1 MRIGL
6 VAPTKISSSLNP
18 GCHMITAGIRYLIK
32 LAIPAAEIVPIE
44 LLSPWGNAERL
55 IAKDCDMLVLC
66 GNPRF
71 DTGNHQWLYSGVL
84 DEMLA
89 VGCPVYDLWAGS
101 CTPLG
106 LNDNDQLTALVE
118 NERNHEIAKRLAR
131 CASVVV
137 RDAMSARVCGQFG
150 IDTQLLPC
158 SSWWSASEYGIKRIG
173 GDRRILIP
181 IRGQD
186 IDLVLKLAEG
196 REVVTVTQH
205 DYDWY
210 LSRGLDSQFIFDP
223 QDLLRL
229 FAECEEVASFRL
241 HCAIPAASLGCRVLM
256 VAIDTRATAVDLF
269 GLPRSPLMLDGMP
282 QAGPATA
289 PSEPIEFLKGMFNA

>member
-1 MRIGL
+1 
-6 VAPTKISSSLNP
+6 
-18 GCHMITAGIRYLIK
+18 MITAGIRYLIK

-106 LNDNDQLTALVE
+106 LSESDQLAQLAA
-118 NERNHEIAKRLAR
+118 NGRNRGIAERLAR
-131 CASVVV
+131 CAALVV
-137 RDAMSARVCGQFG
+137 RDPMGLQVSAAMGLQAR
-150 IDTQLLPC
+150 LLPC
-158 SSWWSASEYGIKRIG
+158 SSWWAASDYGIKRIG

-186 IDLVLKLAEG
+186 IDLVLKLAVG
-196 REVVTVTQH
+196 REVVTVTQR

-210 LSRGLDSQFIFDP
+210 FSRGLDSQLIFDP

-229 FAECEEVASFRL
+229 FAECDEVVSFRL
-241 HCAIPAASLGCRVLM
+241 HSTIPAASLGCRVLM
-256 VAIDTRATAVDLF
+256 VAIDTRAAAVDLF